1 MFQRI
6 RVAVVDD
13 HPLFR
18 DGVTQTFCDCKELDL
33 VAKGANRD
41 DAVQI
46 VKDEKPD
53 VLLLDIQLPGGGI
66 EAARLIAGLAC
77 STKIIMLT
85 ASEKEDDVAAAF
97 EAGACGYVLKG
108 ISGRDLIET
117 ICTVQDGGTYVTPAL
132 AARMLKGIHQRPAVK
147 AESAVFVLTPREED
161 ILECVAIGQT
171 NKEIAIRLNISEKTV
186 KHYMTT
192 IMHKL
197 QVRNRV
203 EAALKA
209 RQRQS
214 NNETG
219 RGTVARPQADGRRTE
234 PIR

>member
-1 MFQRI
+1 MDQRI

-18 DGVTQTFCDCKELDL
+18 DGVIQTFDNSDELDL
-33 VAKGANRD
+33 VAMGASGD

-46 VKDEKPD
+46 VRDVHPD

-66 EAARLIAGLAC
+66 EAAQMIASLAAH
-77 STKIIMLT
+77 TKIIILT
-85 ASEKEDDVAAAF
+85 ASENEDDVSAAL
-97 EAGACGYVLKG
+97 EAGACGYILKG
-108 ISGRDLIET
+108 ISGRDLVR
-117 ICTVQDGGTYVTPAL
+117 TVRAVQNGDTYVTPSL
-132 AARMLKGIHQRPAVK
+132 AARMLKSIHRRPPSQK
-147 AESAVFVLTPREED
+147 AEKTVFVLTPREED
-161 ILECVAIGQT
+161 ILDCVAIGQT
-171 NKEIAIRLNISEKTV
+171 NKEIAINLNISEKTV

-209 RQRQS
+209 KQRKT
-214 NNETG
+214 N
-219 RGTVARPQADGRRTE
+219 
-234 PIR
+234 

>member
-1 MFQRI
+1 MFPPRI

-18 DGVTQTFCDCKELDL
+18 DGVTHTFRNSEALDL
-33 VAKGANRD
+33 VAMGASHEDAVRIVRD
-41 DAVQI
+41 D
-46 VKDEKPD
+46 KPD

-66 EAARLIAGLAC
+66 EAVQVITGMA
-77 STKIIMLT
+77 SQTKVIMLT
-85 ASEKEDDVAAAF
+85 ASENENDVSAAL
-97 EAGACGYVLKG
+97 EGGASGYVLKG
-108 ISGRDLIET
+108 ISGNDLIH
-117 ICTVQDGGTYVTPAL
+117 TVCAVQNGDIYITPAL
-132 AARMLKGIHQRPAVK
+132 AARMLKSNINRRTARPE
-147 AESAVFVLTPREED
+147 AEKTAFVLTPREED
-161 ILECVAIGQT
+161 ILNCVSIGQT
-171 NKEIAIRLNISEKTV
+171 NKEIAIALNISEKTV

-214 NNETG
+214 N
-219 RGTVARPQADGRRTE
+219 
-234 PIR
+234 

>member
-1 MFQRI
+1 MLQRI

-18 DGVTQTFCDCKELDL
+18 DGVIQTFDSSDELDL
-33 VAKGANRD
+33 VAMGASRD

-46 VKDEKPD
+46 VKEIGPD

-66 EAARLIAGLAC
+66 EAAQVIAGLAC
-77 STKIIMLT
+77 STKIIILT
-85 ASEKEDDVAAAF
+85 ASENEEDVSAAL

-108 ISGRDLIET
+108 ISGRDLVR
-117 ICTVQDGGTYVTPAL
+117 TVRAVQNGDTYVTPSL
-132 AARMLKGIHQRPAVK
+132 AARMLKTIHGRTTSYK
-147 AESAVFVLTPREED
+147 AEKTVFMLTPREED
-161 ILECVAIGQT
+161 ILDCVAVGQT
-171 NKEIAIRLNISEKTV
+171 NKEIAIQLNISEKTV

-209 RQRQS
+209 RQRS
-214 NNETG
+214 S
-219 RGTVARPQADGRRTE
+219 V
-234 PIR
+234 

>member
-1 MFQRI
+1 MDQRI

-18 DGVTQTFCDCKELDL
+18 EGVVQVFDNCEELQL
-33 VAKGANRD
+33 IATGASRD

-46 VKDEKPD
+46 VKRDDPD
-53 VLLLDIQLPGGGI
+53 VMLLDIQLPGGGL
-66 EAARLIAGLAC
+66 EAAKLISAL
-77 STKIIMLT
+77 STNTKIVMLT
-85 ASEKEDDVAAAF
+85 ASESEEDVSAAL

-108 ISGRDLIET
+108 ISGRDLISL
-117 ICTVQDGGTYVTPAL
+117 IRAIQNGDTYVTPEL
-132 AARMLKGIHQRPAVK
+132 AARMLKSLHGRPSRQK
-147 AESAVFVLTPREED
+147 NEGPMFVLTPREED
-161 ILECVAIGQT
+161 ILECVGVGHT
-171 NKEIAIRLNISEKTV
+171 NKEIALRLNISEKTV

-209 RQRQS
+209 RQRKT
-214 NNETG
+214 N
-219 RGTVARPQADGRRTE
+219 
-234 PIR
+234 

>member
-1 MFQRI
+1 MLQRI

-13 HPLFR
+13 HPLFC
-18 DGVTQTFCDCKELDL
+18 DGVIQTFCVCKELDL
-33 VAKGANRD
+33 IAKGANRD

-46 VKDEKPD
+46 AKEDKPD

-66 EAARLIAGLAC
+66 EAARLIAGLGLP
-77 STKIIMLT
+77 TKIIMLT
-85 ASEKEDDVAAAF
+85 ASENEGDVAAAF

-108 ISGRDLIET
+108 ISGRDLIDT
-117 ICTVQDGGTYVTPAL
+117 ICTIQAGGTYVTPAL
-132 AARMLKGIHQRPAVK
+132 AARMLKGIHQRPPGKPA
-147 AESAVFVLTPREED
+147 SAVFVLTPREED

-171 NKEIAIRLNISEKTV
+171 NKEIAIRLSISEKTV

-219 RGTVARPQADGRRTE
+219 RGTAARPQADMRRTE